1 MDNFRMLVLVALTLV
16 LYLNTSFA
24 EFIFARAVDH
34 SKGIPCPGKTY
45 KTCLPGFRCEEGSSK
60 TGCVKSL
67 KKISFEAHTTDAQ
80 GHFPVGKVLIFPI
93 VSVNDG
99 QGYNSKTGIFTAP
112 VAGMYQ
118 FTMHFC
124 SAPSQS
130 MVVALI
136 RGKEEIAVTTVS
148 TYPYSG
154 CLSHSTIARVEK
166 NQSVHLVSRW
176 SASRLFSDEY
186 RWPSFSGILM
196 YKY

>member
-1 MDNFRMLVLVALTLV
+1 MKPTANQFNFVLI
-16 LYLNTSFA
+16 YIS
-24 EFIFARAVDH
+24 E
-34 SKGIPCPGKTY
+34 
-45 KTCLPGFRCEEGSSK
+45 
-60 TGCVKSL
+60 
-67 KKISFEAHTTDAQ
+67 KISFEAHTTDAQ

-130 MVVALI
+130 MVVALM

-148 TYPYSG
+148 TEPHSG
-154 CLSHSTIARVEK
+154 CGSHSTIARVKKTNLFTWYHVGAQAVFIQTNIVGLLSVVFLCINIDVYK
-166 NQSVHLVSRW
+166 NNTVR
-176 SASRLFSDEY
+176 
-186 RWPSFSGILM
+186 
-196 YKY
+196 